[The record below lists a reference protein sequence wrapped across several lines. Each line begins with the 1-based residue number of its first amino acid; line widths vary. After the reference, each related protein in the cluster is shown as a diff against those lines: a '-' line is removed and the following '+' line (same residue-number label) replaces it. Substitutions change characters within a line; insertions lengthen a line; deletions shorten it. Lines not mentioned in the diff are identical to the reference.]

1 MSANIE
7 LGIFDLSGVIMLIL
21 AGTSFVY
28 LFRVRQ
34 TSSASRM
41 LLWFFLCVILSSL
54 ATIVTNI
61 GTAWDW
67 AFAPSQD
74 AFLILGGL
82 FLVRFAYLYPSNDQL
97 REARRVG
104 TSFAIL
110 AFAALIYAVG
120 FAIRYI
126 ANLPGDLEEN
136 QV

>member
-1 MSANIE
+1 MNANIE

-41 LLWFFLCVILSSL
+41 LFWFFLCVILSSL

-61 GTAWDW
+61 GTAWDL
-67 AFAPSQD
+67 AFAPSHD

-82 FLVRFAYLYPSNDQL
+82 FLVRFAYLYPENDQAG
-97 REARRVG
+97 EARW
-104 TSFAIL
+104 AITIITIL
-110 AFAALIYAVG
+110 
-120 FAIRYI
+120 
-126 ANLPGDLEEN
+126 
-136 QV
+136 